1 MHRFIIGE
9 DYHYITQTLRNLQG
23 KNVKKGK
30 KYFARGFAISAC
42 PPKAGENVG
51 IKAWIS
57 RLGGMALR
65 AYVNMD
71 VRNLKTTPHTRV
83 FGRKTAFL

>member
-1 MHRFIIGE
+1 MLKRA
-9 DYHYITQTLRNLQG
+9 
-23 KNVKKGK
+23 K
-30 KYFARGFAISAC
+30 KYFTRGFAISAC

-71 VRNLKTTPHTRV
+71 VRNLKQRPIP
-83 FGRKTAFL
+83 AFLAEKPRFYRR

>member
-9 DYHYITQTLRNLQG
+9 DYHYITQTLRNLQE

-30 KYFARGFAISAC
+30 KIFCPWIRHFRL

-71 VRNLKTTPHTRV
+71 VRNLK
-83 FGRKTAFL
+83 